1 MKIGIIGAS
10 GNVGRK
16 TIEILE
22 KSNLSFDNLY
32 LVASQT
38 SSGKKIKFRKKEI
51 EIENLENYDFSKA
64 EITFFAVG
72 SQIAKDWIPKAAKKT
87 IVIDNSSYFRMKDDV
102 PLVVP
107 EVNSE
112 ALNKHNNII
121 SNPNCSTM
129 QMVLPLKP
137 LHDEYKIKRVIVSTY
152 QAVSGAGKITMDEL
166 FDKKKKYL

>member
-1 MKIGIIGAS
+1 MDIAIVGAT

-16 TIEILE
+16 TLE
-22 KSNLSFDNLY
+22 VLQQKNLNIDNLY
-32 LVASQT
+32 LVASPNSAGKQLEFN
-38 SSGKKIKFRKKEI
+38 GKKYS
-51 EIENLENYDFSKA
+51 IENLENYDFSKA

-72 SQIAKDWIPKAAKKT
+72 SLIAKDWIPKAAKKT

-112 ALNKHNNII
+112 ALDKHNNII

-137 LHDEYKIKRVIVSTY
+137 LHDEYKIKRIIVSTY
-152 QAVSGAGKITMDEL
+152 QAVSGAGKARQWTNFSI
-166 FDKKKKYL
+166 KQKNI